1 MCCEC
6 TSCIYIYIYCLYVY
20 IYVCVCV
27 SVIISQLPTIT
38 GGYIPFEILL
48 IFPASNLHL
57 VDDSSI

>member
-1 MCCEC
+1 MYVLWMYIMH
-6 TSCIYIYIYCLYVY
+6 IYILFVCLY
-20 IYVCVCV
+20 ICVCVCV

>member
-6 TSCIYIYIYCLYVY
+6 TSCIYTVILYVY
-20 IYVCVCV
+20 IYIYVC
-27 SVIISQLPTIT
+27 VIISQLPTIT
-38 GGYIPFEILL
+38 GGYIPLKILL